1 MNALEERLVTLAMDD
16 LDEAKKKVS
25 RLEDEN
31 RKLEEENKDLVQKVD
46 KEYGMRQILEMRI
59 RDLGTEFETPEGDGG
74 ILKVVHA
81 EAEQMATACRLSDRE
96 RFDRNMKQMMAE
108 KLAQQ
113 LIDNNYVQFIDK
125 EMEKFGQP
133 VPGMR
138 TVEAKMFVIP
148 WDKTGPVRKVMINR
162 TKV

>member
-31 RKLEEENKDLVQKVD
+31 RKLEEENKDLEQTCD
-46 KEYGMRQILEMRI
+46 KESGMRQILEMRI
-59 RDLGTEFETPEGDGG
+59 R
-74 ILKVVHA
+74 
-81 EAEQMATACRLSDRE
+81 EQMATACRMSDRE
-96 RFDRNMKQMMAE
+96 KFDRNMKQMMAE

-125 EMEKFGQP
+125 GMENFGQP

-148 WDKTGPVRKVMINR
+148 WDKTGPMRKVIINR